1 MEWKSIHPT
10 KIKKHQIMST
20 EKPVKKDPYA
30 ALRFKEFNT
39 FLLLR
44 FAMVFAWSMQ
54 FIIIEWQVYSITKDP
69 LSLGIIG
76 LMEVIPAIS
85 LALFAGHIVDQKEKK
100 GLLVKC
106 ILGFSVIS
114 FGLFLLTWPVVI
126 GDISTQT
133 ILYSIYFLVFL
144 GGLVRA
150 FLGPTIF
157 SLLSLLVTKKVYTN
171 AATWSSSVW
180 QIASVAGPA
189 LAGFSITLIG
199 VHWSMCTVFACS
211 IFALIALSQ
220 IKKKPI
226 LNPKIGEPVMQS
238 LSEGIKFVFNNKTV
252 LGAITLDMV
261 AVLFGGAI
269 ALLPIFAQDILKV
282 GPEGFGFLRAAPAVG
297 AFLTMIITAY
307 VPLSKNAGLKL
318 LSAIFAFGICI
329 IVFGLSTIF
338 WVSLIALFFSG
349 VFDGISVVIRQTILQ
364 LKTPDHMR
372 GRVSAVNSMFVGS
385 SNELGAF
392 ESGLTARLMGTVTA
406 VVFGGSMTLLVVLTT
421 GIISPTFRKLDLRK
435 DLEEHE
441 NG

>member
-1 MEWKSIHPT
+1 MNSNKSN
-10 KIKKHQIMST
+10 
-20 EKPVKKDPYA
+20 KKDPYA
-30 ALRFKEFNT
+30 ALRYKEFNT

-76 LMEVIPAIS
+76 LMEVIPALS
-85 LALFAGHIVDQKEKK
+85 LALFAGHVVDQKEKK

-106 ILGFSVIS
+106 ILAFSVIS
-114 FGLFLLTWPVVI
+114 FGLFLLTWPAVVS
-126 GDISTQT
+126 DFSTKT

-144 GGLVRA
+144 GGLIRA

-157 SLLSLLVTKKVYTN
+157 SLLSLLVPKKAYPN

-180 QIASVAGPA
+180 QIASVVGPA
-189 LAGFSITLIG
+189 VAGFSITLIG
-199 VHWSMCTVFACS
+199 VHWSLCTVFACS
-211 IFALIALSQ
+211 LFALLALSQ
-220 IKKKPI
+220 IEKKPI
-226 LNPKIGEPVMQS
+226 LNPKIGEPIMQS

-307 VPLSKNAGLKL
+307 IPLSKNAGMKL
-318 LSAIFAFGICI
+318 LSAIFGFGICI
-329 IVFGLSTIF
+329 IVFGVSTIF
-338 WVSLIALFFSG
+338 WVSLIALFLSG
-349 VFDGISVVIRQTILQ
+349 IFDGISVVIRQTILQ

-392 ESGLTARLMGTVTA
+392 ESGLTAKLMGTVTA

-421 GIISPTFRKLDLRK
+421 GMVSPSFRKLDLTK

-441 NG
+441 NQE